1 MRMYWIA
8 ENTCTVKLK
17 DFTTPQLIQLEHLFQ
32 QTYSQNLI
40 ASYVTIDAVT
50 LTFAE
55 PELILE
61 DDLFSLIAEHSPTF
75 QKENVVGG
83 RVVEI
88 PVLYGGE
95 EGPDLSHVAAFHGL
109 TEDEVVQYHTQA
121 EYKVQMIG
129 FVPSFPYLE
138 GLHPAIH
145 TPRKK
150 TPRLSI
156 SAGSVGIGGTQT
168 GIYPFESPGG
178 WQIIGKT
185 NIQLF
190 RPDHPSPSILQVGDT
205 VKFMNVRGEAACS
218 KS

>member
-1 MRMYWIA
+1 MYWIA
-8 ENTCTVKLK
+8 ENTCTVKLEN
-17 DFTTPQLIQLEHLFQ
+17 FTTPQLIQLEQLFQ

-50 LTFAE
+50 LTFAD

-75 QKENVVGG
+75 QEENGVGG

-95 EGPDLSHVAAFHGL
+95 EGPDLSHVATFHGL
-109 TEDEVVQYHTQA
+109 TENEVVQYHTRA

-156 SAGSVGIGGTQT
+156 PAGSVGIGGTQT

-185 NIQLF
+185 DIQLF
-190 RPDHPSPSILQVGDT
+190 RPDQPSPSLLQVGDT
-205 VKFMNVRGEAACS
+205 VKFVNVRGGAECL